1 MPVRRGWKPL
11 FLAVTLAFMLTAP
24 VAAHAAAW
32 VGHQS
37 AAIVNGRTQQPASAQ
52 MGVDDAGNAVL
63 TMKVDKGPPQ
73 YVQIAARPLGGNWG
87 AAQEL
92 GSIPSSTGG
101 PALAVDPSGNAL
113 I

>member
-1 MPVRRGWKPL
+1 MPSRRGWNPL
-11 FLAVTLAFMLTAP
+11 FLALTLALMLMAP

-37 AAIVNGRTQQPASAQ
+37 VPIVNGRTQQPASAQ
-52 MGVDDAGNAVL
+52 IGVDDAGNAVL
-63 TMKVDKGPPQ
+63 AMQVDKGPPQ
-73 YVQIAARPLGGNWG
+73 YVQIAARPLGGSWG

-101 PALAVDPSGNAL
+101 
-113 I
+113 